1 MISVMKELRPKKIS
15 LFSGNRPEITH
26 PHSQMCVRLYIF
38 SFKKKSNKQTKTR
51 IKKVKETKEEKI
63 LSPENQL
70 KN

>member
-38 SFKKKSNKQTKTR
+38 SFKKNQINKQKQEANTGNG
-51 IKKVKETKEEKI
+51 
-63 LSPENQL
+63 L
-70 KN
+70 

>member
-38 SFKKKSNKQTKTR
+38 SFKKNQINKQKQAS
-51 IKKVKETKEEKI
+51 KK
-63 LSPENQL
+63 
-70 KN
+70 